1 MTLPFTVEQFFQV
14 FADYNTAIWPAQIV
28 AYALALVTLALAL
41 RPGAWSDRFAA
52 GVLGM
57 YWIWMG
63 VVYHIMY
70 FSPINPAAYVFGAF
84 FIAQGLLFWIVG
96 GVQQKLSFQFAAR
109 PVPLVGALFIL
120 YAMVGYPL
128 LSTVLGHSYPAT
140 PTFGVAPCPTTIFT
154 FGLLLWATP
163 SLPRYLLII
172 PFLWSLIG
180 TTAAITLDVPAD
192 YGLGIAGIIGV
203 VMIVFRHLVSNGRIQ
218 HGVT

>member
-14 FADYNTAIWPAQIV
+14 FADYNVSIWPIQIV
-28 AYALALVTLALAL
+28 AYVLALVTLALAF

-52 GVLGM
+52 GVLGT

-70 FSPINPAAYVFGAF
+70 FSPINPAAFVFGAF
-84 FIAQGLLFWIVG
+84 FVAQGLLFWYVG
-96 GVQQKLSFQFAAR
+96 AGQRLSFEFAAR
-109 PVPLVGALFIL
+109 PAPLVGTLFIL

-128 LSTVLGHSYPAT
+128 LSTMLGHSYPAT

-203 VMIVFRHLVSNGRIQ
+203 VMIVFRHLVGSGHIPQ
-218 HGVT
+218 TT

>member
-14 FADYNTAIWPAQIV
+14 FAEYNTSIWPIQIV
-28 AYALALVTLALAL
+28 AYVLALTTLALAF
-41 RPGAWSDRFAA
+41 RPGARSDRFAA
-52 GVLGM
+52 GVLGA

-63 VVYHIMY
+63 AVYHIMY
-70 FSPINPAAYVFGAF
+70 FSPINPAAYLFGAF

-96 GVQQKLSFQFAAR
+96 GVRKKLCFQFAAR
-109 PVPLVGALFIL
+109 PAPLVGTLFIL
-120 YAMVGYPL
+120 YAMIGYPL
-128 LSTVLGHSYPAT
+128 LSTVLGHGYPAT

-180 TTAAITLDVPAD
+180 TTAAIALDVPAD

-203 VMIVFRHLVSNGRIQ
+203 AMIVVRHLVGGGRVPQ
-218 HGVT
+218 TA